1 MVIITSS
8 IAGDSQT
15 VRPRAEPS
23 AALRHLRQGSG
34 LQQQQP
40 GTTPTFEFYFILNRD
55 LFICKAVNSVESHVF
70 STQTGNNFEI
80 LFLLLI

>member
-1 MVIITSS
+1 M
-8 IAGDSQT
+8 
-15 VRPRAEPS
+15 RPRAEPS